1 MGTGYYDKISS
12 CTLVS
17 QRIQFIMIDTPYRL
31 EYYLEDD
38 GSEPFTEWLTNLR
51 DRNAHARISARLNRV
66 KLGNFGIVKALG
78 DGVNELKIDYG
89 PGYRLY
95 YAMNGKTV
103 VLLLIGGDKSTQ
115 KQDVKIAKAYWKR
128 QQRG

>member
-1 MGTGYYDKISS
+1 
-12 CTLVS
+12 
-17 QRIQFIMIDTPYRL
+17 MIDTPYQL

-38 GSEPFTEWLTNLR
+38 GHAPFTEWLSTLR
-51 DRNAHARISARLNRV
+51 DRDAHARIDARLVRV
-66 KLGNFGIVKALG
+66 RLGNFGIIKPVG
-78 DGVNELKIDYG
+78 DGVIEMKIDYG

-115 KQDVKIAKAYWKR
+115 TRDVKLAKAYWKR
-128 QQRG
+128 QQGG

>member
-1 MGTGYYDKISS
+1 
-12 CTLVS
+12 
-17 QRIQFIMIDTPYRL
+17 MIDVAYRL
-31 EYYLEDD
+31 KYFLEDD
-38 GSEPFTEWLTNLR
+38 GSAPFLEWLSNLR

-66 KLGNFGIVKALG
+66 KLGNFGVVKALG

-95 YAMNGKTV
+95 YAMNSRTV

-115 KQDVKIAKAYWKR
+115 SQDIKLAKTYWQR

>member
-1 MGTGYYDKISS
+1 MT
-12 CTLVS
+12 
-17 QRIQFIMIDTPYRL
+17 DTPFIL

-38 GSEPFTEWLTNLR
+38 GSAPFVDWLSNLR

-78 DGVNELKIDYG
+78 GGVNELKIDYG

-95 YAMNGKTV
+95 YAMTGKTV
-103 VLLLIGGDKSTQ
+103 VLLLIGGDKSSQ
-115 KQDVKIAKAYWKR
+115 VQDVKVAKAYWKR

>member
-1 MGTGYYDKISS
+1 MT
-12 CTLVS
+12 
-17 QRIQFIMIDTPYRL
+17 DTPYHL
-31 EYYLEDD
+31 EYYLEDN
-38 GSEPFTEWLTNLR
+38 GSAPFSEWLSNLR

-66 KLGNFGIVKALG
+66 KLGNFGVVKALG

-115 KQDVKIAKAYWKR
+115 SQEIKTAKSYWNK

>member
-1 MGTGYYDKISS
+1 MT
-12 CTLVS
+12 
-17 QRIQFIMIDTPYRL
+17 DTPYRL
-31 EYYLEDD
+31 EYFLEDD
-38 GSEPFTEWLTNLR
+38 GSAPFTEWLSNLR
-51 DRNAHARISARLNRV
+51 DRNAHARISVRLNRV
-66 KLGNFGIVKALG
+66 KLGNFGVVKALG

-89 PGYRLY
+89 PGYRVY

-115 KQDVKIAKAYWKR
+115 KQDVKIAKAYWNR

>member
-1 MGTGYYDKISS
+1 MTETSY
-12 CTLVS
+12 
-17 QRIQFIMIDTPYRL
+17 QL
-31 EYYLEDD
+31 EYYLEDN
-38 GSEPFTEWLTNLR
+38 GSAPFTEWLSGLR
-51 DRNAHARISARLNRV
+51 DRNAHARISARLNRL
-66 KLGNFGIVKALG
+66 KLGNFGIAKSLG

-115 KQDVKIAKAYWKR
+115 AQDIKVAKSYWKR
-128 QQRG
+128 QQKG